1 MSRGARLGSK
11 GEDSDGEPSSPMPD
25 RIAPTTFSGAAGVT
39 AELPEIGLISIM
51 VAEGTTDG
59 AGKVGMSA
67 LTKSLRM
74 SVGSGS

>member
-11 GEDSDGEPSSPMPD
+11 GKDGDGEPSSAMPD

-39 AELPEIGLISIM
+39 VELPEIGLISIM
-51 VAEGTTDG
+51 GVEGTTNG
-59 AGKVGMSA
+59 AGKVGMIA
-67 LTKSLRM
+67 LTKSSRL